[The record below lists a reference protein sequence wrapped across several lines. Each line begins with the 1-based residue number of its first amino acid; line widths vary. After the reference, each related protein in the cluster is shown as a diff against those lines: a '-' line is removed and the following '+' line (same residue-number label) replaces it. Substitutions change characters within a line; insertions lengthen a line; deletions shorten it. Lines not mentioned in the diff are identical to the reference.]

1 MKYYRAV
8 TKNGQAT
15 KRHSSFQSLSWFW
28 LFATPWTA
36 AYQASLSITDSQSL
50 LKLISIELVMPSNYL
65 ILCHPLLL
73 LPSFF
78 PSIRVFSSGVGITPE
93 EGNSNPCQGFLPG
106 KFHGQKSLAG
116 YGVSRVR
123 HDLATKPPLPN
134 ERNQSKKS
142 AELHGSMDI
151 LEKAKL

>member
-1 MKYYRAV
+1 MDTPQKDTV
-8 TKNGQAT
+8 
-15 KRHSSFQSLSWFW
+15 QSLSWFW

-36 AYQASLSITDSQSL
+36 ACQASLSITDSQSL
-50 LKLISIELVMPSNYL
+50 LKLISIELVMPSNHL

-78 PSIRVFSSGVGITPE
+78 PSIRVFSIGVRNTPK
-93 EGNSNPCQGFLPG
+93 EGNSNPCQGFLTG

-116 YGVSRVR
+116 YGVSRVG
-123 HDLATKPPLPN
+123 HNLATNPPPPN
-134 ERNQSKKS
+134 ERNQSKES

-151 LEKAKL
+151 LKKAKL